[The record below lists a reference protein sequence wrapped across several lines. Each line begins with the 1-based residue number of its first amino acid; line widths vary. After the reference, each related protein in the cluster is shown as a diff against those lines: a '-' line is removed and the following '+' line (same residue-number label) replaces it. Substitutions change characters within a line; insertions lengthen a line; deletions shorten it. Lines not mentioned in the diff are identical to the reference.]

1 MKRLLGFKPVLAML
15 ALASALSAHPAM
27 ACAMCYANGNASSPL
42 TKGMNWG
49 IFSLLF
55 VIVCVLGTIASFFIF
70 LARKSAAVN
79 APAPAPDAA
88 LPSTQK
94 A

>member
-1 MKRLLGFKPVLAML
+1 MKRLFGFKSVLAML
-15 ALASALSAHPAM
+15 ALASALSARSAM
-27 ACAMCYANGNASSPL
+27 ACAMCYNSNVDSPL
-42 TKGMNWG
+42 AKGMNWG

-55 VIVCVLGTIASFFIF
+55 VVVCVLGTIATFFIY

-79 APAPAPDAA
+79 APVPAPDAA
-88 LPSTQK
+88 MASTQK

>member
-1 MKRLLGFKPVLAML
+1 ML
-15 ALASALSAHPAM
+15 ALILALSAHSAM
-27 ACAMCYANGNASSPL
+27 ACAMCYANGNANSPL
-42 TKGMNWG
+42 TQGMNWG

-55 VIVCVLGTIASFFIF
+55 VIVCVLGAIASFFIY

-79 APAPAPDAA
+79 ASAPAPDAA
-88 LPSTQK
+88 LASTQK

>member
-1 MKRLLGFKPVLAML
+1 MKRLLGFKSVLAML
-15 ALASALSAHPAM
+15 ALVSALPHSAM
-27 ACAMCYANGNASSPL
+27 ACAMCYANGNVNSPL

-49 IFSLLF
+49 IFSLLA

>member
-1 MKRLLGFKPVLAML
+1 MKRLFAFKSVPALL
-15 ALASALSAHPAM
+15 ALALALSAQSAM
-27 ACAMCYANGNASSPL
+27 ACAMCYNSPVDSPL
-42 TKGMNWG
+42 AKGMDWG

-55 VIVCVLGTIASFFIF
+55 VIVCVLGTIASFFIY

-79 APAPAPDAA
+79 NPAPVPDAA